1 MNPSTNVRCLADSPD
16 LSPWWVK
23 REGQCNS
30 TERVGEEEKLWGRK
44 ADASCLKRVKQ
55 SGNSTARA
63 LSCGLWSNYWQDIS
77 SPLFLIGSQLDPA
90 TFASQPCLPLDSSK
104 EIGEYEEAWRAGMV
118 ALYEAVAASAPK
130 NGLFLPSCSVHAF
143 LSGGPQEAY
152 FSQLEVP
159 LIDTNGTE
167 SATLASMLED
177 WEGGKKSR
185 QGIDA
190 AGSRNPGCASPAP
203 HLASHQVSAGLGH
216 ATRTRLTS
224 RLSPPYSLFP
234 AGYSRLCS
242 LDRTVAGCGLAR
254 SVLVQLGPQY
264 KRPRAPENNR
274 RVQVRNWRLLQRSS
288 SSRHGSLRR
297 CCTGLLQKG
306 TALEKVFFQINFT
319 RSK

>member
-16 LSPWWVK
+16 LSPWSVMRYMRLTFVIFSTNRWVK
-23 REGQCNS
+23 REGLCNS
-30 TERVGEEEKLWGRK
+30 TQRVEEEEKLWGRK

-77 SPLFLIGSQLDPA
+77 SPLFLIGSQLDPKS
-90 TFASQPCLPLDSSK
+90 FASQPCLPRDDAK

-130 NGLFLPSCSVHAF
+130 NSLFLPSCSVHAF

-159 LIDTNGTE
+159 LIDSNGTR
-167 SATLASMLED
+167 SVTLASMLED
-177 WEGGKKSR
+177 WEGGKSR

-203 HLASHQVSAGLGH
+203 HLASHQVSAGLVH

-242 LDRTVAGCGLAR
+242 LDRSVAGCGLAR
-254 SVLVQLGPQY
+254 SV
-264 KRPRAPENNR
+264 
-274 RVQVRNWRLLQRSS
+274 
-288 SSRHGSLRR
+288 
-297 CCTGLLQKG
+297 
-306 TALEKVFFQINFT
+306 VF
-319 RSK
+319 